1 MSQPDPAPRLRSTAG
16 GIIRPTV
23 RTVFA
28 LIVRE
33 MAVSY
38 GRSPGGYLWMVL
50 EPVLGTALLT
60 SIFALAL
67 RSPPLGTNFA
77 IFYASG
83 LLPFTMYL
91 MISNKVAQSVNYSKA
106 LLNYPRVTF
115 VDAILARLILTVLTQ
130 LMVICIVFGGIM
142 AIFDTRTVLE
152 LDRVLLSLSMATVL
166 GLGVGVMNCFLTTMF
181 PIYQQIWGIMM
192 RPLFFVSGVL
202 LLYDDMP
209 KAAQDILWYN
219 PLMHVTGE
227 MRAALYPE
235 YVGEYVSPT
244 YVFVT
249 AMVLTLA
256 GLIFLR
262 RYHRDM
268 LEN

>member
-1 MSQPDPAPRLRSTAG
+1 MSRPASEPRLQGTTG
-16 GIIRPTV
+16 GILRPTI

-38 GRSPGGYLWMVL
+38 GRSPGGYVWMVL

-60 SIFALAL
+60 AVFALAL
-67 RSPPLGTNFA
+67 RTPPLGTNFA

-83 LLPFTMYL
+83 LLPFNMYL
-91 MISNKVAQSVNYSKA
+91 VVSNKVAQSVNYSKA

-115 VDAILARLILTVLTQ
+115 VDAILARLILAVLTQ
-130 LMVICIVFGGIM
+130 LLVICIVIGGIM
-142 AIFDTRTVLE
+142 AIYETRTVLQ
-152 LDRVLLSLSMATVL
+152 LDRAMLAMFLAAIF
-166 GLGVGVMNCFLTTMF
+166 GLGVGIVNCFLITMF
-181 PIYQQIWGIMM
+181 PIFQQVWSIIT
-192 RPLFFVSGVL
+192 RPLFFLSGVL
-202 LLYDDMP
+202 LLYENLP
-209 KAAQDILWYN
+209 EVAQRFLWYN
-219 PLMHVTGE
+219 PLVHVTGE

-235 YVGEYVSPT
+235 YVGDFITPIYV
-244 YVFVT
+244 VFVSM
-249 AMVLTLA
+249 ALILI